1 MPSLE
6 EAREEAWRVFTR
18 DVRLDHTP
26 GEKETW
32 LNAWDARGQYND
44 GVCFLCRWEGESV
57 GVPGPYN
64 KATEAGPFC
73 ERHNA
78 GGQYDEQRIA
88 ALVAAIRGVYQ
99 DFQDG
104 FNGAAMEG
112 LRAIAG
118 QPDA

>member
-6 EAREEAWRVFTR
+6 EAREQAWIKRASDLGSFASISAQLEFST
-18 DVRLDHTP
+18 
-26 GEKETW
+26 G
-32 LNAWDARGQYND
+32 WDAR
-44 GVCFLCRWEGESV
+44 
-57 GVPGPYN
+57 
-64 KATEAGPFC
+64 
-73 ERHNA
+73 
-78 GGQYDEQRIA
+78 GQYDEQRIA